1 MEENKKSSKLWIII
15 TIIVAVV
22 CVIACIL
29 TAVIVLVTNNIKD
42 KEEMKKLNEE
52 LEVIS
57 SIGYKNE
64 KVNLEE
70 IKKTTSSTITT
81 GKRKEV
87 EKALE
92 EYAIDLYSELDTTI
106 TLLTDSKL
114 TTLLSPENI
123 NKDGKEFKESK
134 EYIKNTK
141 EAITKNKN
149 KINNLLQEEV
159 IMDYIKKK
167 DVAPKYEEMY
177 KTLAIGTNGLPESDI
192 KTLNKLIDKSLK
204 VLDISNEAI
213 ELLSSNQDKWKLVNN
228 QVMFTDQGLVDKY
241 NNIIKQEI

>member
-1 MEENKKSSKLWIII
+1 MEENKKSSKIWIII

-22 CVIACIL
+22 CILACIL
-29 TAVIVLVTNNIKD
+29 TAAIVLVTNNIKD
-42 KEEMKKLNEE
+42 KEEMEKLNEE
-52 LEVIS
+52 VEVIS

-81 GKRKEV
+81 GKRKKV
-87 EKALE
+87 EAALE
-92 EYAIDLYSELDTTI
+92 EYTIDLYSELDNTI

-134 EYIKNTK
+134 EYIKKTK
-141 EAITKNKN
+141 ESITNNKN
-149 KINNLLQEEV
+149 KINYLLQEEV
-159 IMDYIKKK
+159 IMEYIKKK

-177 KTLAIGTNGLPESDI
+177 KTLAIGTNGIPESDI

-228 QVMFTDQGLVDKY
+228 QVMFTDQSLVDKY